1 MFGYENALFYK
12 IAEEIC
18 QMIVSGEINPGDK
31 LPAVRE
37 LAKSKKANPNTVQKA
52 YQLLEEQEIVYA
64 IERSGKFVSEDLQ
77 KIESLRQEVLNDE
90 IKNFVKICRKYN
102 FKMEEIIKMV
112 KENYERTDN

>member
-18 QMIVSGEINPGDK
+18 QMIVREEILPGDK

-37 LAKSKKANPNTVQKA
+37 LAKEKKVNPNTVQKA

-64 IERSGKFVSEDLQ
+64 IERSGKYVSEDL
-77 KIESLRQEVLNDE
+77 KRIATLHQEVLEDE
-90 IKNFVKICRKYN
+90 IKNFVQVCERYN
-102 FKMEEIIKMV
+102 FDKAEVLKMI
-112 KENYERTDN
+112 KENYERT

>member
-18 QMIVSGEINPGDK
+18 QMIVRGEIKPGDK

-37 LAKSKKANPNTVQKA
+37 LAKLRKANPNTVQKA

-64 IERSGKFVSEDLQ
+64 IERSGKYVSKDLE
-77 KIESLRQEVLNDE
+77 KIASLRKEVLNDE
-90 IKNFVKICRKYN
+90 VNNFIEACMRYQLDKEEVIELIKEKY
-102 FKMEEIIKMV
+102 E
-112 KENYERTDN
+112 TT